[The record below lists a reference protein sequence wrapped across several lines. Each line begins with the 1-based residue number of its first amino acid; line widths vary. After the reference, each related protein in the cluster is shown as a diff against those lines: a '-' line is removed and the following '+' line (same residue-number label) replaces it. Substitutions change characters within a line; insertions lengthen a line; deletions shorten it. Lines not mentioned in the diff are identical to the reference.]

1 MAKNGTSAQ
10 AEMKEYE
17 AKLKEWQGKINGADR
32 GMAAATKWYSPE
44 FTPADWKTMSLP
56 ILWEGAGL
64 PDYDGIVWFRKEIT
78 LPATEAGK
86 ELTLSLATIDDADS
100 TWFNGVVVGST
111 NGYNVA
117 RKYTVPGNLVKA
129 GKNVITVRVVDTGGG
144 GGIYGENKDL
154 QLTSGEKIVASLADQ
169 WQYQTALDIS
179 QMPPKPK
186 VVYDQN
192 SPAVLYNAMIA
203 PLVPYAIKG
212 AIWYQGES
220 NAGRAYQYRT
230 LFPAMIKDWRTQWKQ
245 DFPFL
250 FVQLANFMKVEEQP
264 AESNW
269 AELREAQAMTLS
281 LPKTGMA
288 VIIDVGDANDIHPRN
303 KQDVGKRLAM
313 AAYKVAYNE
322 NTVYSGPTY
331 KSMKTE
337 GNKIILTFDNVGG
350 GLVAKGGE
358 LKEFAIAGSDKK
370 FVWADARVEGNT
382 VVVSSKEVANP
393 VAVRYAWAN
402 NPDKANLYNKEGLP
416 ASPFRTDDWPGLT
429 MSKK

>member
-1 MAKNGTSAQ
+1 M
-10 AEMKEYE
+10 
-17 AKLKEWQGKINGADR
+17 
-32 GMAAATKWYSPE
+32 
-44 FTPADWKTMSLP
+44 
-56 ILWEGAGL
+56 
-64 PDYDGIVWFRKEIT
+64 
-78 LPATEAGK
+78 
-86 ELTLSLATIDDADS
+86 
-100 TWFNGVVVGST
+100 
-111 NGYNVA
+111 
-117 RKYTVPGNLVKA
+117 
-129 GKNVITVRVVDTGGG
+129 
-144 GGIYGENKDL
+144 
-154 QLTSGEKIVASLADQ
+154 
-169 WQYQTALDIS
+169 
-179 QMPPKPK
+179 
-186 VVYDQN
+186 
-192 SPAVLYNAMIA
+192 
-203 PLVPYAIKG
+203 
-212 AIWYQGES
+212 
-220 NAGRAYQYRT
+220 
-230 LFPAMIKDWRTQWKQ
+230 
-245 DFPFL
+245 
-250 FVQLANFMKVEEQP
+250 
-264 AESNW
+264 
-269 AELREAQAMTLS
+269 
-281 LPKTGMA
+281 PKTGMA

-313 AAYKVAYNE
+313 AALKVAYNE